1 MGTDDHEVESRLEV
15 RLLHSSD
22 YEQVAALQT
31 RCFPTIPPWS
41 RAQFES
47 QLSAFSEGQICVEID
62 GNVVAASSGLI
73 IAESDYQDH
82 HTFDEIT
89 DRSSISN
96 HNPHGDTLYGID
108 IVVDP
113 EMRGMRLARRLYEE
127 RKDLVERLNL
137 KRIMIA
143 GRMPGYQQHANDYSP
158 NAYVRAV
165 VARELHDPV
174 LTAQLANGFVIKSV
188 IRGYLPNDKESLGNA
203 VLMEWHNP
211 AYTPD
216 GDSTGKVRI
225 ATVQYQMRSLSS
237 FEDFARQCEFFID
250 TAGDYRAD
258 FVVFPELLTNQLLEL
273 VADTDP
279 AKTARRLTEFTD
291 RYVTFFSAKAIKYNV
306 NIIGGSHLTV
316 EDDKLYNIAYL
327 FGRDGSIQKQYKIHI
342 TPSERKWWGVTPGDE
357 LRVFDTD
364 SGRVAIT
371 ICYDIEFPELSRIAR
386 AKGAQI
392 LFVPYNT
399 DIRSSHLRVR
409 SCAQARC
416 IENHVYCVLS
426 GACGNLPLVE
436 GADIH
441 YAQSCILTPS
451 DIPFARDGVA
461 AEATPNVETMLVH
474 ELDIDLLRRTER
486 TGTVRTWLD
495 RRSDIYEVTL
505 KKERDTE
512 V

>member
-1 MGTDDHEVESRLEV
+1 MSSDEYEVESRLEV
-15 RLLHSSD
+15 RLLNPDD
-22 YEQVAALQT
+22 YQQVARLQT
-31 RCFPTIPPWS
+31 RCFPKIPPWS
-41 RAQFES
+41 REQFES
-47 QLSAFSEGQICVEID
+47 QVRVFPDGQMCVEVD
-62 GNVVAASSGLI
+62 GKIVAASSSLI
-73 IAESDYQDH
+73 VDESDYQDH
-82 HTFDEIT
+82 HTFHEIT
-89 DRSSISN
+89 QGSSISN
-96 HNPHGDTLYGID
+96 HDPDGDTLYGID

-113 EMRGMRLARRLYEE
+113 DMRGMRLARRLYEE
-127 RKDLVERLNL
+127 RKDLVEQLNL

-143 GRMPGYQQHANDYSP
+143 GRMPGYHQHASDYSP
-158 NAYVRAV
+158 KAYVKAV

-188 IRGYLPNDKESLGNA
+188 IRGYLPSDQESLGNA

-211 AYTPD
+211 AYTPT
-216 GDSTGKVRI
+216 GDSVGKVRI
-225 ATVQYQMRSLSS
+225 ATVQYQMRSISS

-258 FVVFPELLTNQLLEL
+258 FVVFPELLTNQLLDL

-279 AKTARRLTEFTD
+279 AKTARRLTEFTE
-291 RYVTFFSAKAIKYNV
+291 RYVSFFSDRAIKYNV

-327 FGRDGSIQKQYKIHI
+327 FGRDGSIQKQYKLHI
-342 TPSERKWWGVTPGDE
+342 TPSEQRWWGVSPGNE

-371 ICYDIEFPELSRIAR
+371 ICYDIEFPELSRLAR
-386 AKGAQI
+386 EKGAQI
-392 LFVPYNT
+392 FFVPYNT
-399 DIRSSHLRVR
+399 DIRSGHLRVR

-461 AEATPNVETMLVH
+461 AEATPNVETMLIH
-474 ELDIDLLRRTER
+474 EVDVDLLRRTER
-486 TGTVRTWLD
+486 HGTVRTWLD
-495 RRSDIYEVTL
+495 RRSDLYEVVL
-505 KKERDTE
+505 KNR
-512 V
+512 

>member
-1 MGTDDHEVESRLEV
+1 MSTDDHEVESRLEV
-15 RLLHSSD
+15 RSLQKAD
-22 YEQVAALQT
+22 YEQVAALQEK
-31 RCFPTIPPWS
+31 CFPNMAPWS

-47 QLSAFSEGQICVEID
+47 QIERFQDGQMCVEID
-62 GNVVAASSGLI
+62 GKVVAASSSLI
-73 IAESDYQDH
+73 ISESDYEDQ
-82 HTFDEIT
+82 HTFNEIT
-89 DRSSISN
+89 ARSSISN
-96 HNPHGDTLYGID
+96 HDPEGDTLYGID

-113 EMRGMRLARRLYEE
+113 DMRGMRLARRLYEE
-127 RKDLVERLNL
+127 RKWLVEKLNL

-143 GRMPGYQQHANDYSP
+143 GRIPGYHLHAKDYSP
-158 NAYVRAV
+158 KAYVRAV
-165 VARELHDPV
+165 VAKELHDPV
-174 LTAQLANGFVIKSV
+174 LTAQLANGFIIKNV
-188 IRGYLPNDKESLGNA
+188 IRGYLPNDKESAGNA

-211 AYTPD
+211 AYIPE
-216 GDSTGKVRI
+216 GDSVGKVRI
-225 ATVQYQMRSLSS
+225 ATVQYQMRQVSS

-273 VADTDP
+273 VADKDP
-279 AKTARRLTEFTD
+279 ASTARRLSEFTD
-291 RYVTFFSAKAIKYNV
+291 RYVEFFSTKAIQYNV
-306 NIIGGSHLTV
+306 NIVGGSHLTV

-342 TPSERKWWGVTPGDE
+342 TPSEQRWWGVVPGDE
-357 LRVFDTD
+357 IRVFDTD

-371 ICYDIEFPELSRIAR
+371 ICYDIEFPELSRITR

-392 LFVPYNT
+392 VFVPYNT
-399 DIRSSHLRVR
+399 DIRSGHLRVR

-426 GACGNLPLVE
+426 GACGNLPQVE

-495 RRSDIYEVTL
+495 RRSDLYEVRS
-505 KKERDTE
+505 KAE
-512 V
+512 